1 MHVLIVDDDPSVRGI
16 LRLGLL
22 GHDVSEAADGL
33 EALATLEAEVI
44 DVVLL
49 DLMMPHLDGFD
60 VLSAVRAR
68 HGEGVVVLVLTG
80 RAAEDDHIAAF
91 RLGADGYLTK
101 PFDIDAILEQ
111 VEAAAERDVATR
123 RRLRRDELARA
134 EFLAR
139 LEDGL
144 AFPGD

>member
-1 MHVLIVDDDPSVRGI
+1 MHVLVVDDDPSVRGV

-22 GHDVSEAADGL
+22 GHDVVEAADGL
-33 EALATLEAEVI
+33 EALAALEAGPF

-49 DLMMPHLDGFD
+49 DLMMPHLDGYD
-60 VLSAVRAR
+60 VLSAIRRR
-68 HGEGVVVLVLTG
+68 HGESVAVVVLTG
-80 RAAEDDHIAAF
+80 RAAEHDHVAAF

-101 PFDIDAILEQ
+101 PFDVDAILAQ
-111 VEAAAERDVATR
+111 VEASAGQDAATR

-144 AFPGD
+144 AFPVD